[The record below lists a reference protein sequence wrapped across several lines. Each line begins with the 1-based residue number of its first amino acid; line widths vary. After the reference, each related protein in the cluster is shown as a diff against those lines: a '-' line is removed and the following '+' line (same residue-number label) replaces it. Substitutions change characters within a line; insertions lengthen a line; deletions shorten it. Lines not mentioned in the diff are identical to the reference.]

1 MPDNAMGKMEK
12 EQAHSV
18 ILMEKFCAVSNK
30 LGSVL
35 VEKGSCVLMKGQL
48 WALEDTEKANKHGM
62 GACWKTKSGRELC

>member
-1 MPDNAMGKMEK
+1 MQDNAMGKKMEK

-18 ILMEKFCAVSNK
+18 VLMEKFCAVSNK

-48 WALEDTEKANKHGM
+48 
-62 GACWKTKSGRELC
+62 